1 MELLL
6 VIFMLIIAY
15 FMFELFD
22 GVVSVFKFCASDDKW
37 IAASAAISLI
47 GAIVAYI
54 LLS

>member
-22 GVVSVFKFCASDDKW
+22 GIVSVFKFCASDDKW
-37 IAASAAISLI
+37 I
-47 GAIVAYI
+47 GALGAVALVGMIIAYM